1 LFQKLTVEIIGEK
14 CRNMN
19 NEEESTNEFEIEPVE
34 IHPEMYSTNLFG
46 EVSSSKEIETGSF
59 SSSLPTSISTSAFNI
74 FALTDAIGARKKRDA
89 WVLYQ
94 KALASGMV
102 AEEVF
107 YKLVWQIKTMLIA
120 SRTQNPLEAD
130 MKPFPYN
137 KAKGFLKNFS
147 TKELENLSENLV
159 LGYHRARRGEGEI
172 ETLVE
177 KTLLK
182 L

>member
-1 LFQKLTVEIIGEK
+1 
-14 CRNMN
+14 M
-19 NEEESTNEFEIEPVE
+19 EEEKKEEEFVLEPVE
-34 IHPEMYSTNLFG
+34 IHPEMYAANLFG
-46 EVSSSKEIETGSF
+46 EKVEAPKDDEEDLIGPKARAE
-59 SSSLPTSISTSAFNI
+59 FNI

-102 AEEVF
+102 PEEVF
-107 YKLVWQIKTMLIA
+107 YKLVWQAKTMLIA
-120 SRTQNPLEAD
+120 QNTKSVAETD

-137 KAKGFLKNFS
+137 KAKGFLRNF
-147 TKELENLSENLV
+147 KPGEIERFSENLV

>member
-1 LFQKLTVEIIGEK
+1 MEENNPAQ
-14 CRNMN
+14 
-19 NEEESTNEFEIEPVE
+19 NEEFVLEPVE
-34 IHPEMYSTNLFG
+34 IHPEMYSSNLFG
-46 EVSSSKEIETGSF
+46 ETVVSPKQDPEEDLIGPKARAE
-59 SSSLPTSISTSAFNI
+59 FNI

-94 KALASGMV
+94 KALAAGM
-102 AEEVF
+102 APEEVF
-107 YKLVWQIKTMLIA
+107 WKLVWQAKTMLIA
-120 SRTQNPLEAD
+120 ENTKSVAETD

-137 KAKGFLKNFS
+137 KAKANLKNF
-147 TKELENLSENLV
+147 KPGEVERFSENLM
-159 LGYHRARRGEGEI
+159 LGYHKARRGEGEI

>member
-1 LFQKLTVEIIGEK
+1 
-14 CRNMN
+14 MN
-19 NEEESTNEFEIEPVE
+19 DENSEFNYEPVE
-34 IHPEMYSTNLFG
+34 IHEEFYEKNLFG
-46 EVSSSKEIETGSF
+46 DTVNVSMKKDDEEDLIGPKARAE
-59 SSSLPTSISTSAFNI
+59 FNI
-74 FALTDAIGARKKRDA
+74 WALTDAIGARKKKDA

-107 YKLVWQIKTMLIA
+107 YKLVWQVKTMLVA
-120 SRTQNPLEAD
+120 SKTKTAEEAD

-137 KAKGFLKNFS
+137 KAKTFLKNFS
-147 TKELENLSENLV
+147 TSELINLSTSLV
-159 LGYHRARRGEGEI
+159 LGYHKARRGEGEI

-177 KTLLK
+177 KTLLR

>member
-1 LFQKLTVEIIGEK
+1 
-14 CRNMN
+14 MN
-19 NEEESTNEFEIEPVE
+19 NEEDSTGEFELEPVE
-34 IHPEMYSTNLFG
+34 IHPEMYSANLFG
-46 EVSSSKEIETGSF
+46 EVTKGEEGKLGAKSGHAPEGTSEDFAENF
-59 SSSLPTSISTSAFNI
+59 PDSLRAAPFNI
-74 FALTDAIGARKKRDA
+74 FTLTDAIGARKKREA
-89 WVLYQ
+89 WVFYQ

-107 YKLVWQIKTMLIA
+107 YKLVWQIKTMLTV
-120 SRTQNPLEAD
+120 SRTKSVAETD

-147 TKELENLSENLV
+147 TQELEKLSEKLV

-177 KTLLK
+177 KTLLR

>member
-1 LFQKLTVEIIGEK
+1 
-14 CRNMN
+14 M
-19 NEEESTNEFEIEPVE
+19 NEFFQQDIFGNVVKVVLEGEEIDAIGPQAR
-34 IHPEMYSTNLFG
+34 SD
-46 EVSSSKEIETGSF
+46 
-59 SSSLPTSISTSAFNI
+59 FNI

-107 YKLVWQIKTMLIA
+107 FKLVWQVKTMLIA
-120 SRTQNPLEAD
+120 NSTSSAIEAD
-130 MKPFPYN
+130 MKPFTYN
-137 KAKGFLKNFS
+137 KAKSFLKNFS
-147 TKELENLSENLV
+147 TSELQNLSKDLV
-159 LGYHRARRGEGEI
+159 LGYHQARRGEGEI

>member
-1 LFQKLTVEIIGEK
+1 
-14 CRNMN
+14 M
-19 NEEESTNEFEIEPVE
+19 NEETKTEEFALEPVE
-34 IHPEMYSTNLFG
+34 IHPEMYATNLFG
-46 EVSSSKEIETGSF
+46 EVVEAPAEETDLIG
-59 SSSLPTSISTSAFNI
+59 PKARGEFNI

-89 WVLYQ
+89 WVLYM
-94 KALASGMV
+94 KALSAGM
-102 AEEVF
+102 APEEVF
-107 YKLVWQIKTMLIA
+107 YKLIWQAKTMLIA
-120 SRTQNPLEAD
+120 QNTKSVAETD

-147 TKELENLSENLV
+147 TSELINLSESLV
-159 LGYHRARRGEGEI
+159 LGYHNARRGKGEI

>member
-1 LFQKLTVEIIGEK
+1 
-14 CRNMN
+14 M
-19 NEEESTNEFEIEPVE
+19 ESEDEVKIERVE
-34 IHPEMYSTNLFG
+34 IHPEAYTTNLFG
-46 EVSSSKEIETGSF
+46 EETRAGDSERSDLKNDF
-59 SSSLPTSISTSAFNI
+59 QGLTLDKQAFNI
-74 FALTDAIGARKKRDA
+74 FSLTDAIGARKKREA

-94 KALASGMV
+94 KALMSGLA

-107 YKLVWQIKTMLIA
+107 YKLFWQMKTMMLA
-120 SRTQNPLEAD
+120 QKTKSVAETD

-137 KAKGFLKNFS
+137 KAKGFLKNF
-147 TKELENLSENLV
+147 KQGEIEKLSESLV
-159 LGYHRARRGEGEI
+159 LGYHKARRGEGEI

>member
-1 LFQKLTVEIIGEK
+1 ME
-14 CRNMN
+14 N
-19 NEEESTNEFEIEPVE
+19 NEENFELEPVE
-34 IHPEMYSTNLFG
+34 IHPEMYGSNLFG
-46 EVSSSKEIETGSF
+46 EKIAPLKKEEEEDLIGTQARAE
-59 SSSLPTSISTSAFNI
+59 FNI

-107 YKLVWQIKTMLIA
+107 YKLVWQVKTMLIA
-120 SRTQNPLEAD
+120 EKTKTAIEAD

-137 KAKGFLKNFS
+137 KAKGFLKNFKS
-147 TKELENLSENLV
+147 GELQNISEELV
-159 LGYHRARRGEGEI
+159 SGYHRARRGEGEI

-177 KTLLK
+177 KMLLR

>member
-1 LFQKLTVEIIGEK
+1 
-14 CRNMN
+14 M
-19 NEEESTNEFEIEPVE
+19 NEEEKKEEFAPWPIFDGSQPVE
-34 IHPEMYSTNLFG
+34 NHPEMYAANLFG
-46 EVSSSKEIETGSF
+46 EKVKAPKETEEDLIGPKARAE
-59 SSSLPTSISTSAFNI
+59 FNI

-94 KALASGMV
+94 KALASGM
-102 AEEVF
+102 APEEVF
-107 YKLVWQIKTMLIA
+107 YKLVWQAKTMLVA
-120 SRTQNPLEAD
+120 KNTKSVAETD

-137 KAKGFLKNFS
+137 KAKGFLKNF
-147 TKELENLSENLV
+147 KEGEIEELSESLV
-159 LGYHRARRGEGEI
+159 EGYHQARRGEGEI